1 MNQRRC
7 SAFAKI
13 LLAVG
18 LWLAPATSLAQSSGP
33 PLAAHT
39 VPTMAPTANV
49 AVEHAAV
56 AKALHAPSWLT
67 LHLTHRVHGELL
79 QASFRQA
86 SNGADSFALWQRTIV
101 LATLGR
107 GPGSITVEAMDAR
120 GWTDTDTLANNTM
133 VNPLD
138 ILQANVAVT
147 AGSTL
152 RKGDLLK
159 VTLGRMTLDVGNRRL
174 VARNRFRNTINA
186 FNGLD
191 VEWHPHGKADSH
203 ALRVFAVVPV
213 LRRPTDT
220 TALANGELRID
231 RENTNAVLTGVW
243 HNHKVA
249 SAALELYALGFAE
262 RDGTLPTANRRLVT
276 FGTRFFRGRA
286 PRSVD
291 FEVEAMTQLGHSHAT
306 NDAKDVTDLPH
317 RAAAAHGEVGY
328 TLRHPVAPRLS
339 GFIDVASGDG
349 SPNDGKNGRFDP
361 LFGARRFDLGPTG
374 SFGALARSNLLS
386 PGVRIDAARGKNIAG
401 FVAYRPAW
409 LASAK
414 DSWTG
419 ANLRDKTGDA
429 GRFIGQQIEASLR
442 YDLARY
448 FLSFELGGVLLVTG
462 DFAKTITATSATP
475 LRDATTYGY
484 AMATLAL

>member
-1 MNQRRC
+1 MLPPR
-7 SAFAKI
+7 
-13 LLAVG
+13 AVG
-18 LWLAPATSLAQSSGP
+18 GTVQPAKSATSKPAAP
-33 PLAAHT
+33 P
-39 VPTMAPTANV
+39 APL
-49 AVEHAAV
+49 
-56 AKALHAPSWLT
+56 AKALHVPAWLT
-67 LHLTHRVHGELL
+67 LHLTHRMHGELL
-79 QASFRQA
+79 RDSFRQA
-86 SNGADSFALWQRTIV
+86 SNNADSLALWQRTIIT
-101 LATLGR
+101 ATSTH
-107 GPGSITVEAMDAR
+107 GPGSITVEALDAR
-120 GWTDTDTLANNTM
+120 TWTDSATLANNTM

-152 RKGDLLK
+152 RKGDSLK

-174 VARNRFRNTINA
+174 IARNRFRNTINA

-191 VEWHPHGKADSH
+191 VEWHPRGKADSH

-213 LRRPTDT
+213 LRRPTDS
-220 TALANGELRID
+220 TALADGELRVD

-243 HNHKVA
+243 HNQKVA

-276 FGTRFFRGRA
+276 FGTRWFRGRA
-286 PRSVD
+286 PTSLD
-291 FEVEAMTQLGHSHAT
+291 FEIEAMAQLGRSHAS
-306 NDAKDVTDLPH
+306 NDGKDITDLAH
-317 RAAAAHGEVGY
+317 RAAAFHGEVGY
-328 TLRHPVAPRLS
+328 TLRHALAPRLS

-349 SPNDGKNGRFDP
+349 SPTDGNNGRFDP

-386 PGVRIDAARGKNIAG
+386 PGVRVDAAHGKQLAG
-401 FVAYRPAW
+401 FIAYRPAW

-429 GRFIGQQIEASLR
+429 GRFIGQQIEASVR
-442 YDLARY
+442 YDLTRY
-448 FLSFELGGVLLVTG
+448 FLSLELGGAVLVTG
-462 DFAKTITATSATP
+462 DFAKTVTATTATP
-475 LRDATTYGY
+475 LRDATKYGY
-484 AMATLAL
+484 AMATIAL